1 MEEPHWT
8 SLRQARVAVWSSG
21 THPSTADGMKG
32 GLWSTK
38 GSGTPVTL
46 VTTVMTDERFQIL
59 PLWPL
64 ELMGEYLEAATSVE
78 PLVGRGV
85 GGFTVVFP
93 CWGTLERHLSAWRQ
107 VDPSAVLVVF

>member
-1 MEEPHWT
+1 
-8 SLRQARVAVWSSG
+8 
-21 THPSTADGMKG
+21 MKG

-64 ELMGEYLEAATSVE
+64 ELLGEYLEVGTSVE

-93 CWGTLERHLSAWRQ
+93 
-107 VDPSAVLVVF
+107 